1 MNDCKIIFFVFV
13 LLSIHTFSFR
23 RIYVHV
29 YFVVCMFFFLSQCV
43 FFPVVIIRFS
53 VLLLL

>member
-1 MNDCKIIFFVFV
+1 MNDCKIIFFCFRSSLYAHIFV
-13 LLSIHTFSFR
+13 SPY
-23 RIYVHV
+23 IYV
-29 YFVVCMFFFLSQCV
+29 YFVVCMFYFFVSMC